1 LSEEQRSRPPR
12 RDFRPR
18 TGFNRGGGGGGG
30 FNRGGG
36 GFRRDRPAYPGGP
49 SIDYRALVE
58 YVAKSLA
65 EKPEEV
71 SVEAFERGGGTVA
84 IKVKLADDDIGRFI
98 GKAGRNIE
106 AIRTLIRV
114 ASSRDR
120 KRVFVDLANAPVPDH
135 HSSGPRGRRSYPTN
149 AESSRGPLTN
159 GGEVPA

>member
-1 LSEEQRSRPPR
+1 MSDEQRSRPPR
-12 RDFRPR
+12 RDFRR
-18 TGFNRGGGGGGG
+18 GGGGFNRSGGGGG

-71 SVEAFERGGGTVA
+71 TVEAFERGGGTVA

-120 KRVFVDLANAPVPDH
+120 KRVFVDLANSQIPNH
-135 HSSGPRGRRSYPTN
+135 HSGPRGRRSYPTTSE
-149 AESSRGPLTN
+149 ATQ
-159 GGEVPA
+159 

>member
-1 LSEEQRSRPPR
+1 MSEEQRSRPPR
-12 RDFRPR
+12 RDFRR
-18 TGFNRGGGGGGG
+18 GGFNRSGGGGG

-36 GFRRDRPAYPGGP
+36 GFRRDRPSYPSGP

-58 YVAKSLA
+58 YVARSLA

-106 AIRTLIRV
+106 AIRTLVRV

-135 HSSGPRGRRSYPTN
+135 SSGSRSRRAYPTK
-149 AESSRGPLTN
+149 